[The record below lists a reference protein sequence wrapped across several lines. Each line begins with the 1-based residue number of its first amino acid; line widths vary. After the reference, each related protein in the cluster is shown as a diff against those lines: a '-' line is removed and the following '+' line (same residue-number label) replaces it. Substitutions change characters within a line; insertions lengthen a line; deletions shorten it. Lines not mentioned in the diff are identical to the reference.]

1 MRANRETLSKALR
14 AAVPK
19 SLPVCVSF
27 LFLALSYGVLM
38 GTKGFSFVWPMC
50 MSAFIFTGSM
60 EFVTVNLLLSAFN
73 PIAAFLLAIMI
84 GARHIFY
91 GISMLGKYR
100 NMGVKKFYLIYGLC
114 DETFAVNSGAKIPQ
128 GVDHG
133 WFYCFV
139 TLLNQFYWVLG
150 ATLGG
155 LLGERLSSLNANG
168 LEFILTGLFVVV
180 FLDQWM
186 SSERKSHMAALL
198 GIVIPVICLTL
209 FGPDGFMVPSLVI
222 MLMLFLVLRRY
233 LDDLEPE
240 DGADTGVGADA
251 GVDALT
257 AEGKE
262 SER

>member
-1 MRANRETLSKALR
+1 MRVNRETLSKALR

-100 NMGVKKFYLIYGLC
+100 NMGVKKFYLIYVHRLRRQSDVASLACQLVGA
-114 DETFAVNSGAKIPQ
+114 FAVG
-128 GVDHG
+128 
-133 WFYCFV
+133 
-139 TLLNQFYWVLG
+139 
-150 ATLGG
+150 
-155 LLGERLSSLNANG
+155 
-168 LEFILTGLFVVV
+168 
-180 FLDQWM
+180 
-186 SSERKSHMAALL
+186 MA
-198 GIVIPVICLTL
+198 C
-209 FGPDGFMVPSLVI
+209 
-222 MLMLFLVLRRY
+222 
-233 LDDLEPE
+233 
-240 DGADTGVGADA
+240 
-251 GVDALT
+251 
-257 AEGKE
+257 
-262 SER
+262 

>member
-1 MRANRETLSKALR
+1 MRANRETLSKALG

-100 NMGVKKFYLIYGLC
+100 NMGVKKFYLVYGLC

-128 GVDHG
+128 GVDHS

-155 LLGERLSSLNANG
+155 LLGERLSSLNTNG

-180 FLDQWM
+180 FLDQYKFGAQKPYGGPAGHCDPGDLPDVVRPRRVHG
-186 SSERKSHMAALL
+186 SLAGRHARTVPCVAAVS
-198 GIVIPVICLTL
+198 GR
-209 FGPDGFMVPSLVI
+209 SQ
-222 MLMLFLVLRRY
+222 
-233 LDDLEPE
+233 
-240 DGADTGVGADA
+240 TGGWD
-251 GVDALT
+251 
-257 AEGKE
+257 
-262 SER
+262 